1 MQAEKSILL
10 VNIYGFSVGIQGV
23 SRLITFKERAYII
36 NNKHANSITHA
47 KFWNKQIVPR
57 SVVAVLVFSK
67 LMWALA
73 YYFIF
78 ETLLIAQEA
87 YSRNRQAV
95 NQLQYQ
101 RFKDERKNHDF

>member
-1 MQAEKSILL
+1 MQAEKSLLL
-10 VNIYGFSVGIQGV
+10 VNIFGFSVGIQGV

-36 NNKHANSITHA
+36 NNKHANSITHT
-47 KFWNKQIVPR
+47 KFWSKQIVPR

-101 RFKDERKNHDF
+101 RFKDEGKRS

>member
-1 MQAEKSILL
+1 MAEALLAEAEAQKS
-10 VNIYGFSVGIQGV
+10 
-23 SRLITFKERAYII
+23 
-36 NNKHANSITHA
+36 HA

-57 SVVAVLVFSK
+57 LVVAVLVFSK

-95 NQLQYQ
+95 IQLQYQ